1 MNTAS
6 PASSRRLKS
15 FLVMGLLWLATAYFI
30 GHHAASLPFGAAV
43 LSVLI
48 LATPVA
54 LAGAYSSAIAQ
65 VRSLLHYKPSGWIF
79 KFLSR
84 RFLQTL
90 AWGIWALL
98 SSFLIFLQLI
108 LYSPQEWIALAVC
121 IPVFWLVFATIR
133 RMVSGEL
140 RKPYLVTDV
149 STRWSRLLT
158 PFLMLTLFGATV
170 MWLGEAQSFSSLSEA
185 LATRRAD
192 IPTDTDSA
200 LVALGL
206 QLLTFSDGLK
216 SYLAGN
222 LQFLGAQVPLLFM
235 IVGSYVVFFNACAT
249 LSCFVIPASEYRRV
263 FGPSSEDDV
272 PPALSKSR
280 VALVSALITV
290 LAVFIYLPL
299 FAYTETVA
307 REHPELKKVVAQIE
321 REVERIDDA
330 YYNRGTIKQLELARA
345 EALGKLTTTKA
356 VLESQI
362 DRAFDQIS
370 NNVDRYLD
378 WYYSLGAEYMR
389 LAKLLTGDIEA
400 YMEANLVKHIEQGE
414 AVLGLSTA
422 MASTLTSYEG
432 ALNEYAQKRKLI
444 LDNNRLAD
452 DGSPTKVVRTR
463 TMTEILNMPAH
474 LDVVQL
480 QQRAAA
486 GGVAAGVGAIVTA
499 KVVSKGMIKMGAKAV
514 SKVAISKASG
524 AVGGAAT
531 GVAIGSVVPGIG
543 TVIGGLLGGLMGGVV
558 VDKLLLTLEE
568 AFSRESFKKEL
579 LAAVEEARVEFKSKV
594 FPAQ

>member
-1 MNTAS
+1 MNTTS
-6 PASSRRLKS
+6 PASSRRFRS

-65 VRSLLHYKPSGWIF
+65 VRSLSHYKPSGWIF

-84 RFLQTL
+84 RFFQTL
-90 AWGIWALL
+90 AWGVWALL

-133 RMVSGEL
+133 RILSGEL

-149 STRWSRLLT
+149 STQWSRLLT
-158 PFLMLTLFGATV
+158 PFLMLALFGATV
-170 MWLGEAQSFSSLSEA
+170 ILHGNAQSFPSLAEA
-185 LATRRAD
+185 LATRRAG
-192 IPTDTDSA
+192 IPSDTNSA

-222 LQFLGAQVPLLFM
+222 LQFLGARAPLVFI

-249 LSCFVIPASEYRRV
+249 LSCFVIPASEFRRV
-263 FGPSSEDDV
+263 FGPISEDDV

-290 LAVFIYLPL
+290 LVVFIYLPL
-299 FAYTETVA
+299 FADLETVA
-307 REHPELKKVVAQIE
+307 RGHPEVKTVVARIE

-330 YYNRGTIKQLELARA
+330 YYNRGTIEQLELARA

-356 VLESQI
+356 VLEGQI
-362 DRAFDQIS
+362 DRAFDQMG

-400 YMEANLVKHIEQGE
+400 YMEANLVKYLEQGE
-414 AVLGLSTA
+414 AVSGLSTA
-422 MASTLTSYEG
+422 MAATLTSYEG
-432 ALNEYAQKRKLI
+432 ALNDYAQKRKSI

-452 DGSPTKVVRTR
+452 DGSPPKVMRAS

-474 LDVVQL
+474 LDVVKF
-480 QQRAAA
+480 QQRGAA
-486 GGVAAGVGAIVTA
+486 GAVAAGVGAIVTA
-499 KVVSKGMIKMGAKAV
+499 KIVSKGMIKMSAKAV

-524 AVGGAAT
+524 TVGGAAT
-531 GVAIGSVVPGIG
+531 GAVIGSVVPGIG
-543 TVIGGLLGGLMGGVV
+543 TVIGGFLGGLAGGVV
-558 VDKLLLTLEE
+558 ADKLLLTLEE
-568 AFSRESFKKEL
+568 AFSRESFKNEL
-579 LAAVEEARVEFKSKV
+579 LAAVQEARHEFKSKV